1 MIGAY
6 FCISPNC
13 LIPGLITATSLRVSS
28 YGYEYHISLMNIL
41 TITGEFLFA
50 VNFPLHPKING
61 KGRHKSSPPEMRH
74 AFFFY
79 GMWRKQFECY
89 FELEHLMWRMS
100 TLGGACSAMADYDL
114 AFAKRAGVISE
125 RQMRIAAELDDH
137 TLLARCYLYIALSE
151 AQQARFAEARKIV
164 RYVLSLKWYFL
175 FVDIGL
181 SSTST

>member
-1 MIGAY
+1 MHANPELSEHIIKGSGTVLHSYA
-6 FCISPNC
+6 FTVA
-13 LIPGLITATSLRVSS
+13 LI
-28 YGYEYHISLMNIL
+28 EFIL
-41 TITGEFLFA
+41 
-50 VNFPLHPKING
+50 
-61 KGRHKSSPPEMRH
+61 
-74 AFFFY
+74 
-79 GMWRKQFECY
+79 Q
-89 FELEHLMWRMS
+89 
-100 TLGGACSAMADYDL
+100 
-114 AFAKRAGVISE
+114 AKRAGVISE